1 MGGRGLILL
10 DTHVL
15 VWLTQGSSEIGTDA
29 QEAAN
34 QALAREQL
42 AISGITFWEIA
53 MLHRKQRLRIMQ
65 PLGAFRRDVLDMGVV
80 EIPVNGEIGIEAATL
95 KEMHS
100 DPADRIIVATAS
112 LSRSTLLTADQR
124 ILQWTGPLRSIDAR
138 V

>member
-1 MGGRGLILL
+1 MIVL

-15 VWLTQGSSEIGTDA
+15 VWLTQGSPEMGAAA

-53 MLHRKQRLRIMQ
+53 MLHRKQRLRVMQ

-124 ILQWTGPLRSIDAR
+124 ILDWHGALHTIDAR
-138 V
+138 L

>member
-1 MGGRGLILL
+1 VIVL

-15 VWLTQGSSEIGTDA
+15 VWLTQGSPEMGAAA

-53 MLHRKQRLRIMQ
+53 MLHRKQRLRVMQ

-124 ILQWTGPLRSIDAR
+124 ILDWHGGLHAIDAR
-138 V
+138 L

>member
-1 MGGRGLILL
+1 MGGSRLILL

-15 VWLTQGSSEIGTDA
+15 VWLTQGSSEIGMA
-29 QEAAN
+29 AREAAN
-34 QALAREQL
+34 EALAREQL

-53 MLHRKQRLRIMQ
+53 MLHRKQRLRVMQ

-95 KEMHS
+95 MEMHS

-112 LSRSTLLTADQR
+112 LTRSTLVTADQR
-124 ILQWTGPLRSIDAR
+124 ILEWRGPLRSIDAR